1 MIKSCITISLV
12 PEVRGG
18 PFVLWD
24 GLEES
29 CRQAAKIGF
38 DAVELFVPDAA
49 SIDRHNLAQILRSSN
64 LALAAVGTGAG
75 FVVKK
80 LHLCDPDT
88 ERRREAVEF
97 ISGIIELAG
106 SFGAMTIIGS
116 MKGSIP
122 KAVERKTAESW
133 LRAGLDELAALAGNY
148 NVPLL
153 LEPLNRYE
161 TNFVNR
167 VGEAVELIESLQ
179 SDNVKVLA
187 DLFHCNIEEESIC
200 GALRLAGRHL
210 GHLHF
215 VDSNRRPA
223 GLGHIDFAE
232 VARTLKDIGFTG
244 YAAAEALPW
253 PSPIEAAE
261 QTMRAFEKFLAKC

>member
-29 CRQAAKIGF
+29 CRQAARIGF
-38 DAVELFVPDAA
+38 DAVELFVPGAA
-49 SIDRHNLAQILRSSN
+49 SIDRQNLAQILRENN
-64 LALAAVGTGAG
+64 LSLAAVGTGAG

-80 LHLCDPDT
+80 LHLCDPDA
-88 ERRREAVEF
+88 EKRRQAVEF
-97 ISGIIELAG
+97 ISGVIEFAG
-106 SFGAMTIIGS
+106 LFGAMTIIGS

-122 KAVERKTAESW
+122 KAAERKTAESH

-161 TNFVNR
+161 TNFINR
-167 VGEAVELIESLQ
+167 LDEAVELIQSLKN
-179 SDNVKVLA
+179 DNVKVLA
-187 DLFHCNIEEESIC
+187 DLFHCNIEEKSIC
-200 GALRLAGRHL
+200 GALRQAGRYL

-232 VARTLKDIGFTG
+232 VARTLKDIGFNG

-261 QTMRAFEKFLAKC
+261 QTMKAYRKFFANL